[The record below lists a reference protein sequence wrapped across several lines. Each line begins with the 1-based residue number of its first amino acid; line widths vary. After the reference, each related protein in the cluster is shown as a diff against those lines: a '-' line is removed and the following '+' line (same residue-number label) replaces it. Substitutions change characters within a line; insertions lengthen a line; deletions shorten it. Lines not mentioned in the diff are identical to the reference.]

1 MPYYPVVMRG
11 HTRIAGAKAETSNE
25 MSPWRIKPNDS
36 AALQDANGGLVAAK
50 LLACKP
56 AQLIVSGLLNGG
68 YGLGN
73 YDCCA

>member
-1 MPYYPVVMRG
+1 M
-11 HTRIAGAKAETSNE
+11 
-25 MSPWRIKPNDS
+25 KPNDS